1 MRIVCGCGAS
11 FKRSGFQSHQQ
22 QSDDPLCR
30 LASESKEKNL
40 SGTAQSKSTKATTQN
55 ATVETTHES
64 FEMEVDSVGDY
75 FGNYADYSLA
85 ELGLDDD
92 EGFVNHLAP
101 VDEDDDEAGEF
112 EEASVEEEHSL
123 EPPRSN
129 CGQSIDQDDSSP
141 DGGAMRLRGGA
152 EIQLQKEPYIVKF
165 MKGKAGAVYS
175 QDGIDLNTEY
185 TTSLGESDNPYRPFI
200 SKMEWEI
207 ASWAKTRGPSSTA
220 FTELM
225 KIEGVS
231 SGCY

>member
-22 QSDDPLCR
+22 RSDDPLWR
-30 LASESKEKNL
+30 LDTKKKSP
-40 SGTAQSKSTKATTQN
+40 SGTDSNTAA
-55 ATVETTHES
+55 ETIPETMNEIP
-64 FEMEVDSVGDY
+64 EMDVDPVGNHFGDY
-75 FGNYADYSLA
+75 AEYSLA

-92 EGFVNHLAP
+92 EGFVNHSAP
-101 VDEDDDEAGEF
+101 VDEDDEAGEF
-112 EEASVEEEHSL
+112 EEVSVEEEHGL
-123 EPPRSN
+123 EPQRSN
-129 CGQSIDQDDSSP
+129 SGRFLNNDDSSS
-141 DGGAMRLRGGA
+141 DAGAPTRLRGGA
-152 EIQLQKEPYIVKF
+152 EIQLQKKPFIVKF
-165 MKGKAGAVYS
+165 TKGKAGAVYS

-185 TTSLGESDNPYRPFI
+185 MTSLGVSDNPYWPFK

-231 SGCY
+231 SHCPQN